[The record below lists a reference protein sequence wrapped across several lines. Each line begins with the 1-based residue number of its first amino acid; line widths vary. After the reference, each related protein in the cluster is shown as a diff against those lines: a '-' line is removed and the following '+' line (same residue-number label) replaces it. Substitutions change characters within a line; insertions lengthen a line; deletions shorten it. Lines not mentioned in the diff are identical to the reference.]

1 MKFNENEEIA
11 DKIYLAHGETC
22 QRQQDANV
30 PDLWQYVGEKC

>member
-30 PDLWQYVGEKC
+30 PDL